1 MLLSLIGYIL
11 IPLYT
16 IQFVEGS
23 NWFSTNF
30 SVIGSSIDRKGEF
43 VLWGIMVGIYYF
55 YCLRTLVNRMK
66 RKPKCTFLIP
76 ASLLLLTAAITTP
89 YLPEE
94 VPLKS
99 FLHVIF
105 SFVAAVCLLL
115 CLYLVVWQLYQD
127 SKEQYRPYLIL
138 LIGITLFSGFLLILV
153 GIVSSAL
160 EIFFTISTV
169 ILVRRIHRLVSA
181 SS

>member
-1 MLLSLIGYIL
+1 MVLNFIAYIL

-30 SVIGSSIDRKGEF
+30 SVIGNTFDRKAEF
-43 VLWGIMVGIYYF
+43 VLWGIMVGIYFF
-55 YCLRTLVNRMK
+55 YCLRIIVNRMD
-66 RKPKCTFLIP
+66 RKPKGTFLIP
-76 ASLLLLTAAITTP
+76 TSLLLLTAAITTP

-105 SFVAAVCLLL
+105 AFVAAICLIL
-115 CLYLVVWQLYQD
+115 CLYLIVWQLYRF
-127 SKEQYRPYLIL
+127 SKEQYRPYLVV
-138 LIGITLFSGFLLILV
+138 LIGITLFSGFLLILA

-169 ILVRRIHRLVSA
+169 ILVRRLLRLVL
-181 SS
+181 